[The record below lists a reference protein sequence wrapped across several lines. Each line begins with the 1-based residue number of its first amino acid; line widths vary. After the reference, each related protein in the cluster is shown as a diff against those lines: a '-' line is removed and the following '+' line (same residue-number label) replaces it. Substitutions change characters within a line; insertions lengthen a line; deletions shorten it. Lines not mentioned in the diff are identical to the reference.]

1 MKKILIGI
9 GILLGIYLALTN
21 ITVNNTQEKHS
32 QYIYLN
38 DNGIHVDIIIPSVD
52 TIEVIE
58 EDGIRWY
65 SLDTI
70 YTSYGWGSEIFYTQ
84 VPTWDDLTF
93 TLAFKALFTHPRS
106 IMNVFTYNNIKSN
119 WVKVS
124 VSENQF
130 EKLVENI
137 NKEFIIKSNYHIFNT
152 CNTWV
157 NRILKES
164 GLKACL
170 WTPFSRD
177 IIKMYN

>member
-38 DNGIHVDIIIPSVD
+38 DNGIHVDIIIPSV
-52 TIEVIE
+52 
-58 EDGIRWY
+58 
-65 SLDTI
+65 DTI

-137 NKEFIIKSNYHIFNT
+137 NKEFITQSNYHIFNT